1 MAFSF
6 AVIISIATMAHI
18 TPSNPRIELF
28 KRTSLKLNLLATLRS
43 DLKIVSSSQKGNV
56 LIIECCIRLCMSK
69 EVFPVK
75 AKTQRISFLD
85 IVQIRGSRVN
95 ILFK

>member
-28 KRTSLKLNLLATLRS
+28 KRTSLKLNLLATLSS

-85 IVQIRGSRVN
+85 IVQISGSRVN
-95 ILFK
+95 ILLK